1 MLMGLL
7 GVIAESWF
15 WGVFGVLIVV
25 FLVLDL
31 GVLNKNPHK
40 VSTRSA
46 LWQSTF
52 WVSLA
57 LGFGVLIAYSFPATE
72 KLTSYDAALLYLT
85 AYVSEY
91 ALSVDNIFVIILILR
106 YFQIDDVYYHKILFW
121 GIMGAMIMRGIFILL
136 GAKLVQQFEFVLYI
150 FGAFLLYSG
159 FKMFFKNDD
168 EEFDPDSNKL
178 FKLVRKYF
186 RFTHTQGGGKF
197 IVVDPQT
204 GKRMFTKLFLALLLI
219 EITDLIFA
227 VDSVPAAFGITRE
240 PVLLYTSNI
249 FAVLGLRAM
258 FFLLAG
264 VLDKFYLLQRGLSLV
279 LIFIGV
285 KMVLE
290 ISDNI
295 LGKDYEFHLS
305 AKWSL
310 GIILA
315 LLMGS
320 IVLSLLFPKKKVT
333 QSLSEQPADNDDII
347 NSSNGSSVSVT
358 SEMEESQTA

>member
-1 MLMGLL
+1 MPIGLL
-7 GVIAESWF
+7 GVMAESWF
-15 WGVFGVLIVV
+15 WVAFGVLIVV

-31 GVLNKNPHK
+31 GILNKNPHK
-40 VSTRSA
+40 VSARSA
-46 LWQSTF
+46 LWQSLF

-57 LGFGVLIAYSFPATE
+57 LGFGALIYYSFPGSD
-72 KLTSYDAALLYLT
+72 KLTAQDAALLYIT

-106 YFQIDDVYYHKILFW
+106 YFQVSDEYYHKILFW
-121 GIMGAMIMRGIFILL
+121 GIAGAMVMRGIFILL
-136 GAKLVQQFEFVLYI
+136 GAKLVEQFEFVLYV

-159 FKMFFKNDD
+159 FKMLLKKDD
-168 EEFDPDSNKL
+168 DDEFDPDSNKL
-178 FKLVRKYF
+178 FRLIRKYL
-186 RFTHTQGGGKF
+186 RFTQSQGGGKF
-197 IVVDPQT
+197 VIYDPHT
-204 GKRMFTKLFLALLLI
+204 GKKMFTKLFLVLILI
-219 EITDLIFA
+219 ETTDLIFA

-240 PVLLYTSNI
+240 PMLLYTSNI

-279 LIFIGV
+279 LIFIGI

-295 LGKDYEFHLS
+295 FGKDYEFHLS

-310 GIILA
+310 IVILG
-315 LLMGS
+315 LLGGS
-320 IVLSLLFPKKKVT
+320 IALSLIWPQKKSVVVT
-333 QSLSEQPADNDDII
+333 PDNPSEPA
-347 NSSNGSSVSVT
+347 STNGSPVALSA
-358 SEMEESQTA
+358 EMEESQTA

>member
-1 MLMGLL
+1 MPIGLL
-7 GVIAESWF
+7 GVVAEAWF
-15 WGVFGVLIVV
+15 WVVFGVLIVV

-31 GVLNKNPHK
+31 GILNKNPHK
-40 VSTRSA
+40 VSARSA
-46 LWQSTF
+46 LWQSIF

-57 LGFGVLIAYSFPATE
+57 LSFGALIYFSFPGTD
-72 KLTSYDAALLYLT
+72 KLSAEDAALLYLT

-106 YFQIDDVYYHKILFW
+106 YFQVKDEYYHKILFW
-121 GIMGAMIMRGIFILL
+121 GITGAMIMRGIFILL
-136 GAKLVQQFEFVLYI
+136 GAKLVEQFEFVLYI

-159 FKMFFKNDD
+159 FKMLIKKDD
-168 EEFDPDSNKL
+168 DGEFDPDSNRIFRL
-178 FKLVRKYF
+178 IRKYL
-186 RFTHTQGGGKF
+186 RFTQSQGDGHF
-197 IVVDPQT
+197 TVRDPKT
-204 GKRMFTKLFLALLLI
+204 GKRMFTKLFLVLILI
-219 EITDLIFA
+219 ETTDLIFA

-240 PVLLYTSNI
+240 PMLLYTSNI

-295 LGKDYEFHLS
+295 FGKDYEFHLS

-310 GIILA
+310 FVILGLLGGSIIL
-315 LLMGS
+315 
-320 IVLSLLFPKKKVT
+320 SLIFPQKKNKVKISES
-333 QSLSEQPADNDDII
+333 QSTPSAV
-347 NSSNGSSVSVT
+347 NGMPVSLPTEV
-358 SEMEESQTA
+358 EESQTA